1 MARISIGGQP
11 ADWNQLGLPA
21 QPFRVYIRAGM
32 AEYRPVNINP
42 ENRVIR
48 ARMVSLLTT
57 SPLAGNLARLN
68 QVTST
73 SGRLEHAAYI
83 AGDGSLMGV
92 VSGSQDHAPR
102 GPAPLGNLVG
112 FVHTHPV
119 PNGVMAP
126 PSADDYDASSFQ
138 RLPIQLVAEMGGR
151 VWGLFFSGGAGYCS
165 LLGMLALAGMFQP
178 VTDASTNLVYQTVSE
193 DQIHMEQFQ
202 GDEDRE
208 AAARQRQMD
217 AMRALADQR
226 RREAEA
232 RRAGH

>member
-1 MARISIGGQP
+1 
-11 ADWNQLGLPA
+11 
-21 QPFRVYIRAGM
+21 M
-32 AEYRPVNINP
+32 AEYRPVNINA

-57 SPLAGNLARLN
+57 SPLAGNLARLS
-68 QVTST
+68 QLTAST
-73 SGRLEHAAYI
+73 GRIEHAAYI
-83 AGDGSLMGV
+83 GSDGSLVGV

-102 GPAPLGNLVG
+102 GPAPLGDLVG
-112 FVHTHPV
+112 FIHTHPV
-119 PNGVMAP
+119 PSGVMAP

-138 RLPIQLVAEMGGR
+138 RLPIQLVTEMGGR

-165 LLGMLALAGMFQP
+165 LLGVLGSTGVFQP
-178 VTDASTNLVYQTVSE
+178 VTDESTSLVYQTVSE
-193 DQIHMEQFQ
+193 DQIHMEQFD
-202 GDEDRE
+202 GEHNRE

-217 AMRALADQR
+217 AMRALAEQR